1 MIADRIRSI
10 QAVSGGGGG
19 GGGGFDPTTYA
30 GLLRWY
36 SAADV
41 VLDSGANVTQLNDKS
56 GNGNH
61 ATQATTAKQPVIT
74 YLPSG
79 TVVRFDG
86 VDDIVNFAAMT
97 LTGDFTIY
105 WAGWMRETGGNSAA
119 FFGQS
124 EASPNSLNTYNQGTY
139 WYSNSDI
146 LQGNTNRIAT
156 GNFYTITATR
166 TGTTI
171 KCEIGNFDNSTQPSN
186 ANPTIGQIGKA
197 FTGYSQHD
205 LGEFLVYNQYHDAIT
220 RQTFRDWIY
229 GNYNMDSLLLNMQGT
244 AGTAVFTDESPNAL
258 TVTPVGDVELVADA
272 TFGTVASFDGS
283 GDYLSLTGNSSFQ
296 FGTGDF
302 TVEMW
307 VYISANA
314 ANQQTFLDIRGAA
327 TATPFAFGIYQSK
340 LLFYDGAV
348 RQSSATVTSGQWYH
362 FAACRSGGTL
372 RLFINGV
379 SYYSASSTTNFTT
392 GANSIY
398 IGRGFDAAAYY
409 TNGHIGPLRITKGV
423 ARYTANFTPY
433 YPGVDPYYYAASLI
447 LNMQG
452 TPGGTTFVDESPN
465 ALSVTP
471 YGNAQLATDATFGT
485 VASFDGSGDYL
496 RFPTSDKFNF
506 GSGDFTV
513 EFWYYYN
520 GLPQAAARLF
530 QTRNG
535 DVYSG
540 FSITH
545 KFTNRGTDITVGAS
559 INGYSW
565 AYNNGEAGS
574 FSVTANAWTH
584 VAFVRSGTVLY
595 CYINGVQNTV
605 FASFVGSL
613 YYNAADVCVIGG
625 QAGTSRSINGL
636 IGPLRITKGVVR
648 YTTNFTPPTGL
659 FPTS

>member
-496 RFPTSDKFNF
+496 SISDSSAPVLGSSDWTIEAWIYISVAKSFNCIYAKRPPGSYGF
-506 GSGDFTV
+506 GLQVDGS
-513 EFWYYYN
+513 N
-520 GLPQAAARLF
+520 NL
-530 QTRNG
+530 
-535 DVYSG
+535 
-540 FSITH
+540 SISVST
-545 KFTNRGTDITVGAS
+545 TGS
-559 INGYSW
+559 SW
-565 AYNNGEAGS
+565 ALAGS
-574 FSVTANAWTH
+574 SLGGGYTAGAWIH
-584 VAFVRSGTVLY
+584 VAVVRSGNTITGY
-595 CYINGVQNTV
+595 KNGVETGTQTLSGSISPSTGYAAAIASGLAGNTSQD
-605 FASFVGSL
+605 F
-613 YYNAADVCVIGG
+613 
-625 QAGTSRSINGL
+625 NGR

>member
-1 MIADRIRSI
+1 VIADRIRSI

-30 GLLRWY
+30 NLLRWY
-36 SAADV
+36 SATDV
-41 VLDSGANVTQLNDKS
+41 VLDSGTNVTQFNDKS

-61 ATQATTAKQPVIT
+61 ATQAATGKQPVIT

-124 EASPNSLNTYNQGTY
+124 EASSNTLNTFNQGTY
-139 WYSNSDI
+139 WYNGSDI
-146 LQGNTNRIAT
+146 LQGNINRIAT

-171 KCEIGNFDNSTQPSN
+171 KCEIGSFDNSTQPSN
-186 ANPTIGQIGKA
+186 SNPTIGQIGKA

-205 LGEFLVYNQYHDAIT
+205 LGEFLVYNQYHDTTT
-220 RQTFRDWIY
+220 RQAFRDWIY
-229 GNYNMDSLLLNMQGT
+229 SNHNMDSLILNMQGT

-272 TFGTVASFDGS
+272 TYGTVASFDGN

-327 TATPFAFGIYQSK
+327 TATPFTFGIYQSK
-340 LLFYDGAV
+340 LLIYDGAV

-372 RLFINGV
+372 RLFIDGI

-409 TNGHIGPLRITKGV
+409 TNGLIGPLRIKKGV
-423 ARYTANFTPY
+423 ARYTANFTP
-433 YPGVDPYYYAASLI
+433 
-447 LNMQG
+447 
-452 TPGGTTFVDESPN
+452 
-465 ALSVTP
+465 
-471 YGNAQLATDATFGT
+471 
-485 VASFDGSGDYL
+485 
-496 RFPTSDKFNF
+496 
-506 GSGDFTV
+506 
-513 EFWYYYN
+513 
-520 GLPQAAARLF
+520 
-530 QTRNG
+530 
-535 DVYSG
+535 
-540 FSITH
+540 
-545 KFTNRGTDITVGAS
+545 
-559 INGYSW
+559 
-565 AYNNGEAGS
+565 
-574 FSVTANAWTH
+574 
-584 VAFVRSGTVLY
+584 
-595 CYINGVQNTV
+595 
-605 FASFVGSL
+605 
-613 YYNAADVCVIGG
+613 
-625 QAGTSRSINGL
+625 
-636 IGPLRITKGVVR
+636 
-648 YTTNFTPPTGL
+648 PTGL
-659 FPTS
+659 FPVS

>member
-485 VASFDGSGDYL
+485 VASFDGAGDYL
-496 RFPTSDKFNF
+496 SISDSSAPVLGSSDWTIEAWIYISVAKSFNCIYAKRPPGSYGF
-506 GSGDFTV
+506 GLQVDGS
-513 EFWYYYN
+513 N
-520 GLPQAAARLF
+520 NL
-530 QTRNG
+530 
-535 DVYSG
+535 
-540 FSITH
+540 SISVST
-545 KFTNRGTDITVGAS
+545 TGS
-559 INGYSW
+559 SW
-565 AYNNGEAGS
+565 ALAGS
-574 FSVTANAWTH
+574 SLGGGYTAGAWIH
-584 VAFVRSGTVLY
+584 VAVVRSGNTITGY
-595 CYINGVQNTV
+595 KNGVETGTQTLSGSISPSTGYAAAIASGLAGNTSQD
-605 FASFVGSL
+605 F
-613 YYNAADVCVIGG
+613 
-625 QAGTSRSINGL
+625 NGR